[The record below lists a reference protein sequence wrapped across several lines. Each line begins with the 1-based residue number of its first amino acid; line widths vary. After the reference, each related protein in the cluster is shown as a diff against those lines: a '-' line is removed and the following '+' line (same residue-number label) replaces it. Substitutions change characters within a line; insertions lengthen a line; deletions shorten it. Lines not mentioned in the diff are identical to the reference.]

1 MILSCRLTPA
11 KYSSPT
17 TPESRNARASPM
29 TAGALQLW
37 RLQICGF
44 VEVLIWHPDC
54 LLGVYIDRPKK
65 KSLMGQFGE
74 NMNRTAIPWYRT
86 PNGRSL
92 IRRSA
97 VALLVLTIWWTARA
111 IAQNPSQSPNST
123 EAFSVRA
130 THLLGFE
137 GTPANANGTLS
148 IQNDGLQF
156 QKDGKPA
163 AQVKIPSVKD
173 VFLGE
178 ANKQVGGTAM
188 TVGKAAA
195 PFGGGRAISL
205 FAHKKYDT
213 VALEYVDANG
223 ALHGAI
229 FQLDKGQA
237 EIFKNQLVAKGAHLS
252 EGNDQ
257 PAQQSKTEVK

>member
-1 MILSCRLTPA
+1 
-11 KYSSPT
+11 
-17 TPESRNARASPM
+17 
-29 TAGALQLW
+29 
-37 RLQICGF
+37 
-44 VEVLIWHPDC
+44 
-54 LLGVYIDRPKK
+54 
-65 KSLMGQFGE
+65 MGQFGE

-97 VALLVLTIWWTARA
+97 AALLVLTIWCAARA
-111 IAQNPSQSPNST
+111 IAQNPSQSTKST
-123 EAFSVRA
+123 EAFSIRA

-137 GTPANANGTLS
+137 GAPANSNGTLS
-148 IQNDGLQF
+148 IQDDGLQF

-163 AQVKIPSVKD
+163 VQIKISFVQD

-178 ANKQVGGTAM
+178 ASKQVGGTAM

-223 ALHGAI
+223 AMHGAI
-229 FQLDKGQA
+229 FQLNKGQA
-237 EIFKNQLVAKGAHLS
+237 DLLRDQLVAKGAHLTH
-252 EGNDQ
+252 GPDQ
-257 PAQQSKTEVK
+257 PAQESKTEVSNEPK

>member
-1 MILSCRLTPA
+1 
-11 KYSSPT
+11 
-17 TPESRNARASPM
+17 
-29 TAGALQLW
+29 
-37 RLQICGF
+37 
-44 VEVLIWHPDC
+44 
-54 LLGVYIDRPKK
+54 
-65 KSLMGQFGE
+65 
-74 NMNRTAIPWYRT
+74 MNRIAIPWHRT
-86 PNGRSL
+86 PDGRSL

-97 VALLVLTIWWTARA
+97 AALLVLTIWWAARA
-111 IAQNPSQSPNST
+111 IAQNPNQSTNST
-123 EAFSVRA
+123 EAFSIRA

-148 IQNDGLQF
+148 IQGDALQF

-163 AQVKIPSVKD
+163 VQVKIPSVQD

-213 VALEYVDANG
+213 VALDYVDANG

-229 FQLDKGQA
+229 FQLNKGQA
-237 EIFKNQLVAKGAHLS
+237 ELLKNELAAKGAHLS
-252 EGNDQ
+252 DGDNQ